1 MKIKATL
8 TVSSVQ
14 TSEVIDELEVTVRTN
29 NSENCPYEV
38 KGLLL
43 KNGETDVKNA
53 RGIDGI
59 IVDKK
64 IDSTN
69 DYIAVVMKIKS

>member
-1 MKIKATL
+1 M
-8 TVSSVQ
+8 
-14 TSEVIDELEVTVRTN
+14 
-29 NSENCPYEV
+29 
-38 KGLLL
+38 LL

-69 DYIAVVMKIKS
+69 DYIAVVKVFDENKKLIKENKIN